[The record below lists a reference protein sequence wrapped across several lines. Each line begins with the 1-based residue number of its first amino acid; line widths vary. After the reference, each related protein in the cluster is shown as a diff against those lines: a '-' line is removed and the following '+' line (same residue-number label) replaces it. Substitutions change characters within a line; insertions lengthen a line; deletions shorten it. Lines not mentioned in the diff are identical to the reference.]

1 MYGRWSF
8 WPAIAS
14 RISGAAMLTG
24 IEKPMPLASWAM
36 AVLIADHRAGGVQE
50 RAAAVAGVDRRVGL
64 DQVVERAAVGLDL
77 AADRGHDAAGD
88 AVRERAE
95 RAADRDDQL
104 AHLEARRSRRAW
116 RPAGPVASIFTIARS
131 VRVSMP

>member
-36 AVLIADHRAGGVQE
+36 AVLIPITAPAAFRSGPPLLPGLIAASVWIRLWSVPPSVWIWRPTADTMPLVTLFE
-50 RAAAVAGVDRRVGL
+50 KVPSGL
-64 DQVVERAAVGLDL
+64 PIATTSSPTLSASESPSV
-77 AADRGHDAAGD
+77 AAG
-88 AVRERAE
+88 
-95 RAADRDDQL
+95 
-104 AHLEARRSRRAW
+104 S
-116 RPAGPVASIFTIARS
+116 PVASIFTIARS